1 MAPTLSRRG
10 RLGLGLATAGCVI
23 IGAYAVALT
32 ASGYRLL
39 PADIAANGFPVALR
53 LHITTAGVALLLVPW
68 QLWPSLRQRWPALH
82 RRLGKAYALVAL
94 AGGISGLAAAFTTQH
109 GPVAAAGFAALGV
122 TWTVTTL
129 AALQAALRRDL
140 VIHRRWALRSFAS
153 AFAAVTLRLE
163 LPLAAALGFS
173 FETAYPVVAWLCWVP
188 NLLVVEWWLAR
199 RRVEARPPLPLTRA

>member
-1 MAPTLSRRG
+1 MAPTLARRA
-10 RLGLGLATAGCVI
+10 RLGLGLATAGCLM

-32 ASGYRLL
+32 VSGYRLL
-39 PADIAANGFPVALR
+39 PADIAANGFPLALR
-53 LHITTAGVALLLVPW
+53 WHITTAGVALLLVPW
-68 QLWPSLRQRWPALH
+68 QLWPGLRRRWPALH
-82 RRLGKAYALVAL
+82 RRLGQGYALAAL
-94 AGGISGLAAAFTTQH
+94 AGGLSGFAAAFTTQH

-122 TWTVTTL
+122 AWTGTTL

-140 VIHRRWALRSFAS
+140 VTHRRWALRSFAS

-199 RRVEARPPLPLTRA
+199 RPVQAPQPRPLARA